1 MNRTE
6 VFAIIFKRNQGAI
19 MNAVEGLSH
28 AEGLLQLPGD
38 SNCMN
43 WVLGH
48 IATYRDGM
56 LADIGIEEYMSEEE
70 TSLYGSGSSPITN
83 DSPCVEFSRLVELQK
98 LTFDGLYGWLK
109 SDPKDLNKKTR
120 SDMPFKKGY
129 GGYWE
134 SVVEHLAQMT
144 GHESVHVGELS
155 ALHELAKVSMADKQ
169 HLDC

>member
-19 MNAVEGLSH
+19 MHAVDGLSH

-56 LADIGIEEYMSEEE
+56 LADIGVEEYMSEEE
-70 TSLYGSGSSPITN
+70 TSLYGSGSSPITP
-83 DSPCVEFSRLVELQK
+83 DSPSVDFDRLVELQK
-98 LTFDGLYGWLK
+98 LI
-109 SDPKDLNKKTR
+109 
-120 SDMPFKKGY
+120 
-129 GGYWE
+129 
-134 SVVEHLAQMT
+134 
-144 GHESVHVGELS
+144 
-155 ALHELAKVSMADKQ
+155 
-169 HLDC
+169 

>member
-1 MNRTE
+1 MH
-6 VFAIIFKRNQGAI
+6 
-19 MNAVEGLSH
+19 AVDGLLH

-56 LADIGIEEYMSEEE
+56 LADIGVEEYMSEEE
-70 TSLYGSGSSPITN
+70 TSLYGSGSSPITP
-83 DSPCVEFSRLVELQK
+83 DSPSVDFNRLVELQK
-98 LTFDGLYGWLK
+98 LTFDGLYGWLT
-109 SDPKDLNKKTR
+109 SNPTDLEKETR

-129 GGYWE
+129 AGYWE
-134 SVVEHLAQMT
+134 SVIEHLAQMT

-155 ALHELAKVSMADKQ
+155 ALHELAKVSMTGK
-169 HLDC
+169 

>member
-1 MNRTE
+1 MY
-6 VFAIIFKRNQGAI
+6 AIIFKRNQGAI
-19 MNAVEGLSH
+19 MHAVDGLSH

-56 LADIGIEEYMSEEE
+56 LADIGVEEYMSEEE
-70 TSLYGSGSSPITN
+70 TSLYGSGSSPIKP
-83 DSPCVEFSRLVELQK
+83 DSPSVDFDSLVELQK
-98 LTFDGLYGWLK
+98 LTFDGLYGWLT
-109 SDPKDLNKKTR
+109 SNPTDLEKETR

-129 GGYWE
+129 AGYWE
-134 SVVEHLAQMT
+134 SVIEHLAQMT

-155 ALHELAKVSMADKQ
+155 ALHELAKVSMTGK
-169 HLDC
+169 

>member
-19 MNAVEGLSH
+19 MHAVDGLSH

-56 LADIGIEEYMSEEE
+56 LADIGVEEYMSEEE
-70 TSLYGSGSSPITN
+70 TSLYGSGSSPITP
-83 DSPCVEFSRLVELQK
+83 DSPSVDFDRLVELQK
-98 LTFDGLYGWLK
+98 LTFDGLYGWLT
-109 SDPKDLNKKTR
+109 SNPTDLEKETR

-129 GGYWE
+129 AGYWE
-134 SVVEHLAQMT
+134 SVIEHLAQMT

-155 ALHELAKVSMADKQ
+155 ALHELSKVSMTCK
-169 HLDC
+169 

>member
-19 MNAVEGLSH
+19 MHAVDGLSH

-56 LADIGIEEYMSEEE
+56 LADIGVEEYLSEEE
-70 TSLYGSGSSPITN
+70 TSLYGSGSSPITP
-83 DSPCVEFSRLVELQK
+83 DSPSVDFDRLVELQK
-98 LTFDGLYGWLK
+98 LTFDGLYGWLTRN
-109 SDPKDLNKKTR
+109 PTDLEKETR

-129 GGYWE
+129 AGYWE
-134 SVVEHLAQMT
+134 SVIEHLAQMT

-155 ALHELAKVSMADKQ
+155 ALHELAKVSMTGK
-169 HLDC
+169 